1 MKIHDPHKIH
11 AAFAEA
17 YNAGKIEDLIALYEP
32 DAILIPQP
40 GQQVVGHSG
49 IREALTVFLNLKGR
63 MEIETL
69 SCLQS
74 GDLGL
79 LQASWRLVATGPDNK
94 PIEFFSRTAEVVRKQ
109 PDGSWLYVIDN
120 AFAPS

>member
-1 MKIHDPHKIH
+1 MKVHDPRKMH

-17 YNAGKIEDLIALYEP
+17 FNAGKIEDLIALYEP
-32 DAILIPQP
+32 DALLIPQP

-79 LQASWRLVATGPDNK
+79 LQASWRLVATGPDHQ
-94 PIEFFSRTAEVVRKQ
+94 PIEFFSRTAELVRKQ
-109 PDGSWLYVIDN
+109 SDGSWLYVIDN
-120 AFAPS
+120 AFAPA